1 MFFVSSRL
9 ALVFFLS
16 TIFFSFC
23 ESMASVI
30 AVVLSLMLMIHVYDL
45 KCYWP
50 CALAIAIIGML
61 TLILK
66 YQWIQMEQRPEYK
79 AIEKLY
85 RLRQRRWVCKLF
97 TKYLHIYIGEL
108 RPHCYNFSSASLKTV
123 LAGIFLRPDFGCV
136 CLYLC
141 LSIIHWRSVVG
152 RSLLPFRATPLVSIT
167 PLSMHVFF

>member
-79 AIEKLY
+79 ANEKLY

-108 RPHCYNFSSASLKTV
+108 RPHCYNFSSASLKLFWRGYFYVQTLV
-123 LAGIFLRPDFGCV
+123 VSACIYVSVSFIGVVWLVGLC
-136 CLYLC
+136 C
-141 LSIIHWRSVVG
+141 LSEQRHWYQ
-152 RSLLPFRATPLVSIT
+152 
-167 PLSMHVFF
+167 